1 MRPLSRSINQC
12 VVCIAILMVSCKPT
26 IPNQANNN
34 AVEQLVIQKLG
45 RYEMYQNASGTYS
58 LYVQK
63 IEEEA
68 TANPV
73 TRFLVVDLASK
84 KIMVEKSFK
93 PGYVK
98 WIDDSTLELL
108 DAPGILKQND
118 TLSDYIKKIDLSIL
132 KQ

>member
-1 MRPLSRSINQC
+1 MRPLIRFIHRCAVS
-12 VVCIAILMVSCKPT
+12 IAILMVSCKPT
-26 IPNQANNN
+26 IPNQANIN
-34 AVEQLVIQKLG
+34 AVEQLLIQKLG
-45 RYEMYQNASGTYS
+45 SYEMYQNASGTYS
-58 LYVQK
+58 LFVQK
-63 IEEEA
+63 IEVEE

-108 DAPGILKQND
+108 DAPGILKQNE

>member
-1 MRPLSRSINQC
+1 MRPLIRSIHRC
-12 VVCIAILMVSCKPT
+12 AIAILMVSCKPT
-26 IPNQANNN
+26 IPNQANIN
-34 AVEQLVIQKLG
+34 AVEQLLIQKLG
-45 RYEMYQNASGTYS
+45 SYEMYQNASGTYS
-58 LYVQK
+58 LFVQK
-63 IEEEA
+63 IEVEE

-108 DAPGILKQND
+108 DAPGILKQNE